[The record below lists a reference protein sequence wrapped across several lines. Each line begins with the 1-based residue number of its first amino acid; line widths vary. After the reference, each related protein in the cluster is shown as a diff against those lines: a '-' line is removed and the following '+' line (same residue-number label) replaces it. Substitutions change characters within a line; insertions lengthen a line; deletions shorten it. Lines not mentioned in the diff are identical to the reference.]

1 MRKPITL
8 NEYIASLQKIA
19 ETNGNDELIAVG
31 ACCGNFNGMV
41 SPFSLRL
48 VVNGKQKSC
57 YVPAYKEEKPEV
69 GVLKTDGRLQIAGGT
84 FHFWVK
90 RHEEC
95 SEFGIDGGRIS
106 KLTIT
111 YEGTGREVV
120 NYDRGWDIKPKTK
133 AAQAAF
139 DWVLRNFG

>member
-31 ACCGNFNGMV
+31 ACCGNFNGLV

-90 RHEEC
+90 RHEEG

-120 NYDRGWDIKPKTK
+120 NYERGWGIKPKTK